1 MPSFRVLK
9 CYDDPCGTYQ
19 IHQAKKAKG
28 WQCKVCNAK
37 QSLKRIYYESEDAAD
52 CRQVVQAL
60 NLRRQGGTVPTGG
73 SAWQSASAVSTALRA
88 ALQEPAGL
96 PLREDRTCSYQPADP
111 TSSKWSTFVEVQSDS
126 DEGPVDLAENRF
138 TTVVPATAT
147 AKSRKT
153 EHPAAAMS
161 AGDEAMATKRRRT
174 PASATQSTSG
184 RGRRR
189 GSDQGMK
196 QMKMSA
202 FFAKPSSQRE
212 TSADVAGVPSVSR
225 TKSISPP
232 APPPQPPPSQRI
244 VHPPRAPTLPNPT
257 RFSTLSVRPS
267 SAPMATVSAAKDV
280 SLPGMTNEPPPLAPV
295 TNGTALVPP
304 TSLRANL
311 LASLRRLNKGYVAPA
326 SRQPPTPPLAVAN
339 PLPVA
344 KPNDDGVTST
354 TPSQGPEGIS
364 GAIRPAASSKWAAY
378 QASDD
383 ESDEE

>member
-96 PLREDRTCSYQPADP
+96 PLREDRTCSYQPAGP
-111 TSSKWSTFVEVQSDS
+111 TSSKWSMFVEVHSDS
-126 DEGPVDLAENRF
+126 DEGTVDLVESRF
-138 TTVVPATAT
+138 TTVVPATTT

-153 EHPAAAMS
+153 EHPAAVKS

-174 PASATQSTSG
+174 PASATQSTAG
-184 RGRRR
+184 RGRRG

-196 QMKMSA
+196 QMKIVSA
-202 FFAKPSSQRE
+202 
-212 TSADVAGVPSVSR
+212 
-225 TKSISPP
+225 I
-232 APPPQPPPSQRI
+232 
-244 VHPPRAPTLPNPT
+244 
-257 RFSTLSVRPS
+257 SVRPPS
-267 SAPMATVSAAKDV
+267 VPMATVSAAEDI

-311 LASLRRLNKGYVAPA
+311 MASLRRLNKGYVAPA

-339 PLPVA
+339 SLPVA
-344 KPNDDGVTST
+344 KPDDDGVTST
-354 TPSQGPEGIS
+354 TPSQGPGGIS
-364 GAIRPAASSKWAAY
+364 GVVRPAASSKWAAY